1 MNEVS
6 APTIEVAPLEPARR
20 RISPIFYGLAARLE
34 AFFEAE
40 RGQLP
45 LWFVAAFGGGIAG
58 WFWLGNAD
66 QWAALILFGLAGAA
80 LGLAA
85 GHGTRV
91 GRSALFAGLAIALG
105 CGSVW
110 WRASNAASPRI
121 ERPVVSEFTARIE
134 RAEPLVARGLV
145 RLLLATAA
153 GSGLPPRVRVSV
165 LDKDSSPGLIGGAV
179 IRIRARLQSPPPMA
193 LPGTHDFAR
202 DAWFAR
208 IGGVGRALGPP
219 VVIKSATGGSLDSLR
234 DSLGRH
240 VRARL
245 SGSAAGI
252 ATALVTGDQ
261 AGVGEEDADAM
272 RRSGLTHLLSV
283 SGLHIAAVVGAAML
297 LSLRLLAL
305 SPRLALRFNLVL
317 VAAGVGALAGIA
329 YTVLTGMQVPTV
341 RSCIAAVLVLG
352 GIALGR
358 EALSLRLVAT
368 GALAV
373 LVFRPEALPGASFQL
388 SFAAITAIVV
398 LHSAGPVQR
407 LLAPRDEGIARRLGR
422 SLTGLFLTGLAVE
435 IALMPFAFYH
445 FHRSGLYGVAA
456 NLVAIPLT
464 TFVIM
469 PLEAAALLLD
479 TVGLGA
485 PLWAAT
491 GWSIELLLGL
501 ARRVSEAH
509 GAVALLP
516 AMPRGAFAAMVAGLL
531 WLALWATRTRLLGL
545 VPLAIGAAMAAA
557 APVPDL
563 LVTGDGR
570 HLALIRSDGTPV
582 LLRARAGDYVRS
594 LMAETAAFDGD
605 PLALEEQALARC
617 TREAC
622 VADIVR
628 GGHAWRLLALRARD
642 TIDWTELTRAC
653 AGADIVVSER
663 FLPRGCVPRWLKLD
677 RATLGRTGGVA
688 ITLGS
693 APRVTTVADRVG
705 AHPWVQPPPPPL
717 PRRAFPATRNR
728 FGSLPRFPTTHR
740 RRAGPPD
747 APAIPR

>member
-1 MNEVS
+1 MS

-20 RISPIFYGLAARLE
+20 RISPIFAALAERLE
-34 AFFEAE
+34 AFLDAE

-45 LWFVAAFGGGIAG
+45 LWLVAAFGGGIAG
-58 WFWLGNAD
+58 WFWLGNAQ
-66 QWAALILFGLAGAA
+66 QWTALILFGLALSA

-85 GHGTRV
+85 GQGTRA
-91 GRSALFAGLAIALG
+91 GRALLFAGIAIALG

-110 WRASNAASPRI
+110 WRADNAASPRI
-121 ERPVVSEFTARIE
+121 LRPVVSEFTARIE
-134 RAEPLVARGLV
+134 HAEPLVARGLV
-145 RLLLATAA
+145 RLLLTPAA

-165 LDKDSSPGLIGGAV
+165 LDKDVSPGLVGGAV
-179 IRIRARLQSPPPMA
+179 IRLRARLQSPPPMA

-219 VVIKSATGGSLDSLR
+219 VVVTAATGGGLDSLR
-234 DSLGRH
+234 DALGRH
-240 VRARL
+240 VRDRL
-245 SGSAAGI
+245 SGSAGGI

-317 VAAGVGALAGIA
+317 VSAGFGALAGIG

-341 RSCIAAVLVLG
+341 RSCIAALLVLG

-373 LVFRPEALPGASFQL
+373 LIFRPEALAGASFQL
-388 SFAAITAIVV
+388 SFAAVTAIIV

-407 LLAPRDEGIARRLGR
+407 LLAPREEGIPLRLGR

-469 PLEAAALLLD
+469 PLEALALLLD

-491 GWSIELLLGL
+491 GWSIELLLSL
-501 ARRVSEAH
+501 ARWVSEAH
-509 GAVALLP
+509 GSVALLP
-516 AMPRGAFAAMVAGLL
+516 SMPRLAFAAMVAGML
-531 WLALWATRTRLLGL
+531 WLALWATRVRLLG
-545 VPLAIGAAMAAA
+545 VIPLAIGAGVAAA
-557 APVPDL
+557 APIPDL
-563 LVTGDGR
+563 LITGDGR
-570 HLALIRSDGTPV
+570 HLALVRGDGTPV
-582 LLRARAGDYVRS
+582 LLRARAGDYVRT
-594 LMAETAAFDGD
+594 LVAESAAFDGD
-605 PLALEEQALARC
+605 PLALEEQPFARC

-622 VADIVR
+622 IADIVR
-628 GGHAWRLLALRARD
+628 GGRAWRLLALRATD
-642 TIDWTELTRAC
+642 AIPWTDLTRAC
-653 AGADIVVSER
+653 AEADIVVAER

-677 RATLGRTGGVA
+677 RDLLGRSGGVA
-688 ITLGS
+688 ITLG
-693 APRVTTVADRVG
+693 AEPVVTTVAERVG
-705 AHPWVQPPPPPL
+705 AHPWAQPAPTIVL
-717 PRRAFPATRNR
+717 RVRPRPRWPRGATSRGER
-728 FGSLPRFPTTHR
+728 YARIRH
-740 RRAGPPD
+740 
-747 APAIPR
+747 